1 MNDKVNDAFSGCHP
15 FLNFFYFAVV
25 FLFTMFNQ
33 HPVFLLISYIAA
45 VMYAFLLNGWK
56 KTLKQ
61 NFLITLPG
69 LLIVALLNPLF
80 NHYGVTM
87 LYYVEASG
95 NWITLEALVYG
106 LVLGAVMFIVIQWF
120 SCYNCVMTTDK
131 FVYLFGRIIP
141 ALSLVLSM
149 ALRFVPRFTTQ
160 LRVIRNGQKAM
171 GRDVTNGS
179 ILAKAKHGMN
189 ILSILVTWAL
199 ENAIETSDSM
209 RSRGYGLH
217 GRTAFSIYRLT
228 RRDCFLGAVMGGLFA
243 VFTVGCAGGAAYAVY
258 DPRIVMAGFSFQG
271 YTASVKVSPQFAI
284 ITYICFGIFCFI
296 PVFLELYENW
306 KLSRSRKQ
314 IGTEIGMAY
323 RQIYEELD
331 EVDFVYN
338 NQEYKELVQEG
349 KML

>member
-1 MNDKVNDAFSGCHP
+1 MKENDSFSMCHP
-15 FLNFFYFAVV
+15 LLNFFYFAVAL
-25 FLFTMFNQ
+25 LFTMFNQ
-33 HPVFLLISYIAA
+33 HPVFLGISYAG
-45 VMYAFLLNGWK
+45 AFVYGGLLNGWR

-61 NFLITLPG
+61 GLLLTLPG
-69 LLIVALLNPLF
+69 LLIIALLNPMF

-87 LYYVEASG
+87 LYYIES
-95 NWITLEALVYG
+95 
-106 LVLGAVMFIVIQWF
+106 
-120 SCYNCVMTTDK
+120 
-131 FVYLFGRIIP
+131 RIIP

-149 ALRFVPRFTTQ
+149 ALRFVPRFLRQ
-160 LRVIRNGQKAM
+160 LKVIRNGQKAM
-171 GRDVTNGS
+171 GRDVSEGTVLNRIKYG
-179 ILAKAKHGMN
+179 LQMV
-189 ILSILVTWAL
+189 SILVTWAL

-271 YTASVKVSPQFAI
+271 YTAPVKVSPQFAI

-306 KLSRSRKQ
+306 KLSQSRKQ
-314 IGTEIGMAY
+314 IGTEIGMTY

-331 EVDFVYN
+331 GVDFVYN
-338 NQEYKELVQEG
+338 NREYKGLEQEG

>member
-1 MNDKVNDAFSGCHP
+1 MKENDSFSMCHP
-15 FLNFFYFAVV
+15 LLNFFYFAVAL
-25 FLFTMFNQ
+25 LFTMFNQ
-33 HPVFLLISYIAA
+33 HPVFLGISYAG
-45 VMYAFLLNGWK
+45 AFVYGGLLNGWR

-61 NFLITLPG
+61 GLLLTLPG
-69 LLIVALLNPLF
+69 LLIIALLNPMF

-87 LYYVEASG
+87 LYYIESSG

-120 SCYNCVMTTDK
+120 SCYNTVMTSDK
-131 FVYLFGRIIP
+131 FIYLFGRIIP

-149 ALRFVPRFTTQ
+149 ALRFVPRFLRQ
-160 LRVIRNGQKAM
+160 LKVIRN
-171 GRDVTNGS
+171 
-179 ILAKAKHGMN
+179 
-189 ILSILVTWAL
+189 
-199 ENAIETSDSM
+199 
-209 RSRGYGLH
+209 GLH

-271 YTASVKVSPQFAI
+271 YTAPVKVSPQFAI

-306 KLSRSRKQ
+306 KLSQSRKQ
-314 IGTEIGMAY
+314 IGTEIGMTY

-331 EVDFVYN
+331 GVDFVYN
-338 NQEYKELVQEG
+338 NREYKGLEQEG